1 LSCFEA
7 TYAQFFATV
16 ILDLSVVITM
26 PPVVPTH
33 PKRSRKSTV
42 SATTA
47 AEKRARTTPSSTAS
61 QPIKVE
67 SQRRASPC
75 QALIEASLQAI
86 LPTLPPPTFESRVR
100 ESQPEAV
107 IEALVK
113 PSEVAIIASNVEES
127 SNNNTLDERFADNFN
142 SINWSRLKRYMKL
155 VTTQKHR
162 KSWIYR
168 HSYRVA
174 LLNQDKLTFFVCKY
188 CH

>member
-7 TYAQFFATV
+7 THALFFAAV

-61 QPIKVE
+61 QPIEVE
-67 SQRRASPC
+67 SQRRASPR
-75 QALIEASLQAI
+75 QALIEASSQAI

-100 ESQPEAV
+100 ESQPKAA
-107 IEALVK
+107 IEAPVK
-113 PSEVAIIASNVEES
+113 ASKVAIIASDAEES
-127 SNNNTLDERFADNFN
+127 SNDNTLDERFADNFDG
-142 SINWSRLKRYMKL
+142 I
-155 VTTQKHR
+155 
-162 KSWIYR
+162 
-168 HSYRVA
+168 
-174 LLNQDKLTFFVCKY
+174 D
-188 CH
+188 